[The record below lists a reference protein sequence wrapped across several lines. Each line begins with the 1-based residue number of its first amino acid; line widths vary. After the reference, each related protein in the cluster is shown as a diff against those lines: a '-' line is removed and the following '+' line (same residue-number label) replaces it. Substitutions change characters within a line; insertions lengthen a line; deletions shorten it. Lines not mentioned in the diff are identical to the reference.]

1 MEGME
6 GFEKEAGPLFEEE
19 EEPEPRGIELY
30 LRRVKSDRAREFVH
44 GFFGTVD
51 RLTFEIDPKKRE
63 VLEVDQQEFI
73 DGLREEGEDEIANEF
88 ENMAGASVD
97 SADAPLEQGDDDE
110 S

>member
-6 GFEKEAGPLFEEE
+6 GFEKDTDPLFEEE

-51 RLTFEIDPKKRE
+51 RLTFEIDPQKRE
-63 VLEVDQQEFI
+63 ELEVNQQGFI
-73 DGLREEGEDEIANEF
+73 DGLRKEGEDEVADEF
-88 ENMAGASVD
+88 ESMVGASVD
-97 SADAPLEQGDDDE
+97 SADAPLEQEDDSE